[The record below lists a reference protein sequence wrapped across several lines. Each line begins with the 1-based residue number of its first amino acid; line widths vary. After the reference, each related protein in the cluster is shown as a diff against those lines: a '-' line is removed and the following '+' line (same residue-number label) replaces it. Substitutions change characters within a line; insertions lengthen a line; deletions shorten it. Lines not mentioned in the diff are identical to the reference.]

1 MRRQPD
7 QLRIVPKERRP
18 AESPADAAPHPLRHS
33 EFVTTAAEWVQ
44 LPTGGTPEIAIA
56 GRSNA
61 GKSSAIN
68 ALAQHTRLAYVSK
81 TPGRTQHINLFRLR
95 AGALLADL
103 PGYGYAKVPAEM
115 RRYWQQF
122 IARYLAERTE
132 LIGLLLVMDVRHPL
146 TDLDSKLLDWFVPRR
161 RPVHILLTKCDKLG
175 RQAQARTL
183 DDVHAT
189 LEKTYGNVGAQIS
202 VQLFS
207 ALRRV
212 GIAEAEA
219 VIAQW
224 LLQQA

>member
-1 MRRQPD
+1 M
-7 QLRIVPKERRP
+7 
-18 AESPADAAPHPLRHS
+18 
-33 EFVTTAAEWVQ
+33 TTAAEWLQ
-44 LPTGGTPEIAIA
+44 LPTGGIPEVAIA

-68 ALAQHTRLAYVSK
+68 ALAQHTRLAFVSK

-122 IARYLAERTE
+122 IARYLAERSE

-146 TDLDSKLLDWFVPRR
+146 TDLDRKLFDWFVPRG
-161 RPVHILLTKCDKLG
+161 RPVHVLLTKCDKLG
-175 RQAQARTL
+175 KEAQARTL
-183 DDVHAT
+183 DAVHAA
-189 LEKTYGNVGAQIS
+189 LEKAYGNSGAQIS

-207 ALRRV
+207 ATRRV
-212 GIAEAEA
+212 GIAEAET
-219 VIAQW
+219 VLGQW
-224 LLQQA
+224 LSQPNAQAM